1 MPEDEINIE
10 LDLDFD
16 EIDRKVK
23 AFTDR
28 VFGDYNAFY
37 RALSDDWKESRDL
50 LAANDTP
57 FARRTYLRS
66 LSFFALVDGALSAE
80 RRIVREYLAEQ
91 ENPPGWL
98 GALTFAECVL
108 LEEETFE
115 IDDDGT
121 VKARRRNFPPFK
133 NHLRFTLQIT
143 GKYFYRKPGE
153 VDYGGIGWQSFQI
166 AHEIRNRITHPK
178 NPDELLISD
187 EELTNVKE
195 AERWFE
201 EALQASRSKPAA

>member
-1 MPEDEINIE
+1 MKMPEDEINIE

-66 LSFFALVDGALSAE
+66 LFLRVSR
-80 RRIVREYLAEQ
+80 RRIVGRKKNCARIFGRTREPAWVAWRFDLC
-91 ENPPGWL
+91 GV
-98 GALTFAECVL
+98 CV
-108 LEEETFE
+108 
-115 IDDDGT
+115 
-121 VKARRRNFPPFK
+121 A
-133 NHLRFTLQIT
+133 
-143 GKYFYRKPGE
+143 
-153 VDYGGIGWQSFQI
+153 
-166 AHEIRNRITHPK
+166 
-178 NPDELLISD
+178 
-187 EELTNVKE
+187 
-195 AERWFE
+195 
-201 EALQASRSKPAA
+201 